1 MIRMKATIFVEKE
14 SQKSIVIGKGGKTL
28 KKVGME
34 ARMQLEDFFGMQ
46 VYLELNVQVDKD
58 WRKNESR
65 LKQLG
70 YLK

>member
-1 MIRMKATIFVEKE
+1 
-14 SQKSIVIGKGGKTL
+14 VIGKGGEAL
-28 KKVGME
+28 KKVGIE
-34 ARMQLEDFFGMQ
+34 ARKQLEDFFGLQ
-46 VYLELNVQVDKD
+46 VYLELNVKVDKD